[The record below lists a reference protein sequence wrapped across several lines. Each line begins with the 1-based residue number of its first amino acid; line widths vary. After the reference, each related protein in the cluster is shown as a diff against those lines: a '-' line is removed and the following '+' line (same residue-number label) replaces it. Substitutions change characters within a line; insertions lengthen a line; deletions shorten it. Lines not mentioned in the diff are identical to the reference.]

1 MIPPMARVSEIRT
14 EAEQAPARRRRR
26 RGLELGGLVIGII
39 AGVSIALAWLLPARD
54 HPSGPAALSTH
65 PPVLVGG
72 SAGHPARGSAGQPNP
87 AALDAEWIAY
97 SDRSTCADWA
107 GGDGVSAIR
116 LNSSQLA
123 WFFSDTFIGPAGPTI
138 GFSHLSGF
146 AHNAVVVQTAHNTG
160 TRRGSTFVTMTGGG
174 ACTGPGGPGNAAPV
188 VGPPSTEPGLSD
200 RYWDED
206 GINISGTVVKF
217 YSHYLASRFPFVP
230 LGTVM
235 ATFPASQLSSAGR
248 GNQYGAVARPD
259 VIPLPSYTPLSG
271 GSPILWGAAVLR
283 VGNTVYIYGTQ
294 SPNVQ
299 VPGDRLYLARVPA
312 SQLTTFSAWRFYTGA
327 GAWAAGQDN
336 AEPVQPPA
344 SGLSVP
350 SGFSVTKVGS
360 RYWLIEGGVTPGG
373 PDIDAYPA
381 REPWGPF
388 DFGAGR
394 LLYRDPTIGLHAA
407 DDYRIL
413 YEARVEPALSTHD
426 TVVISYNVNSEAVST
441 GCKPMSLFTNTVTLP
456 RFIAVPLGAFGDNPG
471 AHANSARSGPQDD
484 PRIVARDPSQ
494 WFDAWA
500 YPRNGCP
507 PVPRLA
513 SVQAKLGT
521 DKVTLSWPD
530 AGLGIQYRVYL
541 QAPSETG
548 DILVATAYADST
560 TITGLRPGR
569 YQVRVVPV
577 NFKTRTGRAAGVT
590 FTVP

>member
-1 MIPPMARVSEIRT
+1 MIPPMAQVSDART
-14 EAEQAPARRRRR
+14 EAEQAPVRRRRR
-26 RGLELGGLVIGII
+26 RGLELGGMAVGII

-65 PPVLVGG
+65 APVLVGG
-72 SAGHPARGSAGQPNP
+72 SAGHPARGRAGQPNP

-116 LNSSQLA
+116 LNSSQFA

-146 AHNAVVVQTAHNTG
+146 AHNAVVVETK

-188 VGPPSTEPGLSD
+188 VGPPSAEPGTSD

-206 GINISGTVVKF
+206 GISISGTVVKF
-217 YSHYLASRFPFVP
+217 YNHYLARRFPFVP
-230 LGTVM
+230 VGTVM
-235 ATFPASQLSSAGR
+235 AAFPASQLSLAGH

-259 VIPLPSYTPLSG
+259 VIPVPSYTPPSG

-283 VGNTVYIYGTQ
+283 TGNTVYIYGTQ
-294 SPNVQ
+294 TPNVQ
-299 VPGDRLYLARVPA
+299 VPGYRLYLARVPA

-327 GAWAAGQDN
+327 GAWAAAPDQ
-336 AEPVQPPA
+336 AKPVQPPG
-344 SGLSVP
+344 SGLSVA

-360 RYWLIEGGVTPGG
+360 RYWLIQGGVTPGG

-394 LLYRDPTIGLHAA
+394 VLYRDPTIGLYAA

-426 TVVISYNVNSEAVST
+426 TLVISYNVNSEAVNT

-456 RFIAVPLGAFGDNPG
+456 RFIAVPRAAFGANPG
-471 AHANSARSGPQDD
+471 APGNSAWSGPQND
-484 PRIVARDPSQ
+484 PRIVARNPSQ

-500 YPRNGCP
+500 YPGTGCP
-507 PVPRLA
+507 PVPHLA
-513 SVQAKLGT
+513 SVQATPGT
-521 DKVTLSWPD
+521 GQVTLSWPD
-530 AGLGIQYRVYL
+530 AGLSIHYRVYL
-541 QAPSETG
+541 QGPGEPGTA
-548 DILVATAYADST
+548 VATAYGDST
-560 TITGLRPGR
+560 TITGLQPGS
-569 YQVRVVPV
+569 YQARVVPV
-577 NFKTRTGRAAGVT
+577 NFKQKTGRAARVT